1 MIIFNQNEFGF
12 LCMLLCFTFYI
23 YRLSILKIV
32 NKCKCGDLRTNHLD
46 HYNLSIAY
54 CSSNV
59 QFGTINIRCF
69 ICFRWVVFF
78 LLVSLFVFCSVNR
91 LSDQTPKNARFICAI
106 ILVIINSALFKR
118 WIESIRLLPFKYIPN
133 GMIILHIMKPVQLK
147 PTTTTIKRYE
157 Y

>member
-12 LCMLLCFTFYI
+12 LCMTLCFEFYI

-32 NKCKCGDLRTNHLD
+32 NNCNAGDLCIWTTWTTIICRLHIVRQT
-46 HYNLSIAY
+46 YNLAPSIFVVSFVFARW
-54 CSSNV
+54 CFFV
-59 QFGTINIRCF
+59 GFFIR
-69 ICFRWVVFF
+69 
-78 LLVSLFVFCSVNR
+78 FCSVNR

-133 GMIILHIMKPVQLK
+133 GMIILHIM
-147 PTTTTIKRYE
+147 
-157 Y
+157 